1 MSTSHILSFV
11 AACAITAGGFALAAP
26 AFSQGRE
33 VIVKA
38 PPKDDIPRRYVSYSD
53 LNLVQPAG
61 LKTLN
66 RRVNSAVREVCR
78 ESVGPSG
85 DFYIEMGCRSLAW
98 DGARPQ
104 IDRAVERALQIAA
117 NGYSNIAPVSISL
130 SVR

>member
-1 MSTSHILSFV
+1 MSTSHVLSFV
-11 AACAITAGGFALAAP
+11 AACAITAGGFALASP

-33 VIVKA
+33 VVVKA
-38 PPKDDIPRRYVSYSD
+38 PPEDDLPRRYVTYSD
-53 LNLVQPAG
+53 LNLIQPAG

-78 ESVGPSG
+78 ESVPSG
-85 DFYIEMGCRSLAW
+85 DFYIEMGCRSHAW

-104 IDRAVERALQIAA
+104 INRAVERAHQIAM
-117 NGYSNIAPVSISL
+117 NGYSAIAPVSISL